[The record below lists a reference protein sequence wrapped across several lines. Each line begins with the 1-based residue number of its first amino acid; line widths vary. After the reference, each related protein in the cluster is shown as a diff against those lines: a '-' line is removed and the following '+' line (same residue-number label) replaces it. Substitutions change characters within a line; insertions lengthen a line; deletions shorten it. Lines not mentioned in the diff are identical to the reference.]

1 MGQYFKAVNLD
12 KRELVCPWC
21 LSGFAKLIEWAVN
34 PWGAI
39 FTMLLRKS
47 SATGGGDYYGARS
60 RDIHLGPDSAAN
72 ADRLTHL
79 VLAGVAMEGQPAP
92 SVPDTTVGRWAGD
105 CVALVGDYDESK
117 LWEQLPTFRN
127 ITADVVRDWNVFVDV
142 PEMKLKYDPTCSC
155 NKHP

>member
-1 MGQYFKAVNLD
+1 MVPFGFRQADRMGGESL
-12 KRELVCPWC
+12 
-21 LSGFAKLIEWAVN
+21 
-34 PWGAI
+34 GAI

-105 CVALVGDYDESK
+105 RVALVGDYDESK

-127 ITADVVRDWNVFVDV
+127 ITADVVRDWNDFVDV
-142 PEMKLKYDPTCSC
+142 QEMKLKYDPTCSC